1 MTIGTKVI
9 ATRLVPNGNIIAI
22 TLFGLVFTR
31 RRENVDSHVLNHE
44 LIHCQQ
50 QLEWLY
56 VPFFIL
62 YLLEWLWHWF
72 RLRDWEQAYL
82 AVSFEREAYLHG
94 HDLEY
99 LKKRRHFANYRL
111 KHAT

>member
-1 MTIGTKVI
+1 MAIGTRVV
-9 ATRLVPNGNIIAI
+9 ATRFVPEGGIIAI
-22 TLFGLVFTR
+22 TLFGIVFTR

-62 YLLEWLWHWF
+62 YMLEWLWHWL
-72 RLRDWEQAYL
+72 RLHDGERAYL
-82 AVSFEREAYLHG
+82 AISFEREAYRHG
-94 HDLEY
+94 HDLDY
-99 LKKRRHFANYRL
+99 LKKRRHYANYRS
-111 KHAT
+111 KATA